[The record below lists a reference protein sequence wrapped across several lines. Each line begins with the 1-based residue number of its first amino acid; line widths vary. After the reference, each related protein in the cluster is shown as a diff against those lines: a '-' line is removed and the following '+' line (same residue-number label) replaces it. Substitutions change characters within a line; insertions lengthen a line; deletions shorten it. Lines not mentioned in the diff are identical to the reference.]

1 MLCLDMVREE
11 IIEGLRVA
19 VAKGEPLR
27 KAMMSFYN
35 AGYLK
40 KDIEEAARALQT
52 PQFQQTQPIRQ
63 PAAIPPTSPVQQPQP
78 LQPVYAQPLQPLQ
91 LQPPVPVQ
99 PIQSVYLQSPS
110 GTIQKV
116 SGYGEKPRPFGAI
129 ITFILIFF
137 LLSLIGV
144 LIAVFLFK
152 NELTEFFNSI
162 L

>member
-1 MLCLDMVREE
+1 
-11 IIEGLRVA
+11 
-19 VAKGEPLR
+19 
-27 KAMMSFYN
+27 MMSFYN
-35 AGYLK
+35 AGYSK
-40 KDIEEAARALQT
+40 KDIEESARALQT

-63 PAAIPPTSPVQQPQP
+63 PVAIPTTSPVQKPQP
-78 LQPVYAQPLQPLQ
+78 FQPAYVQPLQPLQ

-99 PIQSVYLQSPS
+99 PVQSLYIQSPS

-116 SGYGEKPRPFGAI
+116 SGYGEKPRPFSVI

-144 LIAVFLFK
+144 LIAIFLFK
-152 NELTEFFNSI
+152 DELAEFFNGI

>member
-1 MLCLDMVREE
+1 MVKEE
-11 IIEGLRVA
+11 ILEGLRAA

-35 AGYLK
+35 AGYSK

-52 PQFQQTQPIRQ
+52 PQFPQIQPIRQ
-63 PAAIPPTSPVQQPQP
+63 PAAIPTTS
-78 LQPVYAQPLQPLQ
+78 
-91 LQPPVPVQ
+91 PVQ
-99 PIQSVYLQSPS
+99 PIQPLYVKSLE

-116 SGYGEKPRPFGAI
+116 SGYGKKPRPLSAI

-137 LLSLIGV
+137 LLVLIGV
-144 LIAVFLFK
+144 LLAVFLFK
-152 NELTEFFNSI
+152 DELSEFFNSI

>member
-1 MLCLDMVREE
+1 MLCLTMVREE
-11 IIEGLRVA
+11 ILEGLRAA

-35 AGYLK
+35 AGYSK
-40 KDIEEAARALQT
+40 KDIEESARALQT
-52 PQFQQTQPIRQ
+52 PQFQQTQPVRK
-63 PAAIPPTSPVQQPQP
+63 PAAIPQTSPVQKPQPFQPVYVQP
-78 LQPVYAQPLQPLQ
+78 LQP
-91 LQPPVPVQ
+91 QPPVPVQ
-99 PIQSVYLQSPS
+99 PVQSLYIQSPS

-116 SGYGEKPRPFGAI
+116 SGYGEKPRPFSLI

>member
-1 MLCLDMVREE
+1 MVREE
-11 IIEGLRVA
+11 ILEGLRAA

-35 AGYLK
+35 AGYSK

-78 LQPVYAQPLQPLQ
+78 LQPAYVQPLQP
-91 LQPPVPVQ
+91 QPPVPVQ
-99 PIQSVYLQSPS
+99 PIQSLYLQSPS

-116 SGYGEKPRPFGAI
+116 SGYGEKPRPFSAI

-137 LLSLIGV
+137 LLFLIGI

-152 NELTEFFNSI
+152 NELAEFFNNV

>member
-1 MLCLDMVREE
+1 MVREE
-11 IIEGLRVA
+11 IIEGLRAA

-52 PQFQQTQPIRQ
+52 PQFSQTQPIMQ

-78 LQPVYAQPLQPLQ
+78 LQPVYVQPLQP
-91 LQPPVPVQ
+91 QPPVPVQ
-99 PIQSVYLQSPS
+99 PIQSLYLQSPS

-116 SGYGEKPRPFGAI
+116 SGYGEKPRPFSAI

-152 NELTEFFNSI
+152 NELAEFFNNI